1 MPTLIPIKLGLVPAN
16 MFGFVTNFPQP
27 GGWSGVFRYTWRFA
41 MVLAMLSLEPRPA
54 SSQSAPA
61 TLPNL
66 RLSSAGIVTAMA
78 VQSDGKI
85 VIAGSFRSVN
95 DVARPGLA
103 RLNSDGSLD
112 LTWKPLITILSQQP
126 LSSVVV
132 AGTNIY
138 ICGGVFLVNNN
149 QTDQRAIARLSI
161 LDGTTDQTWN
171 PGFNGGVIS
180 TMAVSAGNV
189 YVGGTFTSVGSLP
202 RNGLARLDLDGTV
215 DLG

>member
-1 MPTLIPIKLGLVPAN
+1 
-16 MFGFVTNFPQP
+16 
-27 GGWSGVFRYTWRFA
+27 
-41 MVLAMLSLEPRPA
+41 
-54 SSQSAPA
+54 
-61 TLPNL
+61 
-66 RLSSAGIVTAMA
+66 MA

-149 QTDQRAIARLSI
+149 QTDQRAITRLSI

-189 YVGGTFTSVGSLP
+189 YVGGTFTSVGILP
-202 RNGLARLDLDGTV
+202 RNGLARLDLEGTV
-215 DLG
+215 DLDWNPAPNGSVQKLALTGTSVFVAGNFSTIGGQARPGLAKLSAASGQADPVWNRIHREARSTGGQ